1 MPATALRRRARNPP
15 IVARTHLVPLAA
27 AREVL
32 DEASRWPG
40 VTLPSRYA
48 IRLATQAHLVY
59 ANSRSFRRA
68 LARPGD
74 AARDR
79 LYVFLRHWLAARL
92 HAERPALFARLPRD
106 YATGTPPPDV
116 ASTSALPLRPPA
128 TAHGFAADHF
138 ALTQFL

>member
-15 IVARTHLVPLAA
+15 IVASTQLVPLAA

-32 DEASRWPG
+32 DEASRWLG

-79 LYVFLRHWLAARL
+79 LNAIYARL
-92 HAERPALFARLPRD
+92 TP
-106 YATGTPPPDV
+106 TPPHNPV
-116 ASTSALPLRPPA
+116 APMPAAPVVETATMVVPADAPPPLPPIEP
-128 TAHGFAADHF
+128 
-138 ALTQFL
+138 

>member
-32 DEASRWPG
+32 DEASRWLG

-48 IRLATQAHLVY
+48 IRLASHAHLIY

-74 AARDR
+74 DARDR

-106 YATGTPPPDV
+106 YATVTPPPDV
-116 ASTSALPLRPPA
+116 A
-128 TAHGFAADHF
+128 
-138 ALTQFL
+138 